1 MKFVI
6 GFIALI
12 FVALAVYTY
21 TDKKG
26 VSVSKSV
33 VTHKVEKVGV
43 TEAKVSEPV
52 VMKAEKTPSKPVANK
67 SIKKGLVGKST
78 SNPENEMGKVL
89 TLESIE
95 NMDISDEEKERMVN
109 LEAYK
114 ETSMNQRETSL
125 SEEDFL
131 KILKNHFDETN

>member
-33 VTHKVEKVGV
+33 VTHKVEKVEV

-67 SIKKGLVGKST
+67 STKKELVGKST
-78 SNPENEMGKVL
+78 SNPENEVGKVL

-95 NMDISDEEKERMVN
+95 NMDISDEEKERVVN

-114 ETSMNQRETSL
+114 ETSINQRETSL